1 MWLWMGMRILR
12 RLWMFGSGG
21 GGGEVPNLLEY
32 FAWVVERV
40 MQDNAWTVTSEL
52 IACGTLM

>member
-1 MWLWMGMRILR
+1 MGMRILR

-40 MQDNAWTVTSEL
+40 MQDNAWIVISEL
-52 IACGTLM
+52 IACGILM